1 MYWRLLICCAGLSS
15 WLVACRTT
23 PLPETSGSPEPAVQR
38 SQPLL
43 GTFVTITA
51 FGTNGLRTQQ
61 AVTAAFNEISRVDL
75 LLSIHKTN
83 SETAKLNAAAPDQPF
98 GVSPELAF
106 VLDGALEI
114 ARATEGAFD
123 PTIGPLAQLWG
134 FIWKEYRLPA
144 TDELERVLPLVNYR
158 NVQVQTDGGHGAKV
172 SFGNPGMFLDFGGI
186 GKGYAVDCAIRV
198 LQQHGIQNAMVKA
211 GGDLRVMGAPPNR
224 ESWEVQIED
233 PAKRGN
239 RIVIPLCNAA
249 LSTSGNYENYFEIKG
264 QRYSHIINPRTGLP
278 VQGLAS
284 CTVIAPTCL
293 ESDAYATALFV
304 LGIESS
310 LKQFGNKFPTRF
322 VDTELRVHQSSNFPH

>member
-1 MYWRLLICCAGLSS
+1 M
-15 WLVACRTT
+15 ACRTAL
-23 PLPETSGSPEPAVQR
+23 LPETSGSHEQAVQR

-51 FGTNGLRTQQ
+51 FGTNDLHTQQ
-61 AVTAAFNEISRVDL
+61 AVTAAFNEIRRVDL

-83 SETAKLNAAAPDQPF
+83 SETAKLNAAAPAQPF
-98 GVSPELAF
+98 EVSPELAF
-106 VLDGALEI
+106 VLHSALEI

-134 FIWKEYRLPA
+134 FIWKEYRLP
-144 TDELERVLPLVNYR
+144 TTNELERVLSLVNYR
-158 NVQVQTDGGHGAKV
+158 NVQVQTEGASGAKV
-172 SFGNPGMFLDFGGI
+172 SFAHPGMFLDFGGI
-186 GKGYAVDCAIRV
+186 GKGYAVDRAIEI
-198 LQQHGIQNAMVKA
+198 LQLHGIRTAMVKA
-211 GGDLRVMGAPPNR
+211 GGDLRVIGAPPNQ
-224 ESWEVQIED
+224 ESWKVQIED

-239 RIVIPLCNAA
+239 RTVISLRNAA

-278 VQGLAS
+278 VQGIAS

-293 ESDAYATALFV
+293 ESDAYATAFFV

-310 LKQFGNKFPTRF
+310 LKRFGSEFPTRF
-322 VDTELRVHQSSNFPH
+322 VDAELRVHQSSNFPR